1 MGGEE
6 SEWVGEETE
15 WVGEESEWVERRL
28 NGWRGE

>member
-6 SEWVGEETE
+6 TEWVAEETE

-28 NGWRGE
+28 NGWRGD